1 MPKEQKYDAVGFF
14 WKANFSAIISITN
27 SESMIGTIEN
37 IKASN
42 EIECLW
48 IIIVEQRKLA
58 KLLIEI
64 IQILKS
70 KTVGNEIPEKACER

>member
-1 MPKEQKYDAVGFF
+1 MSKEQKYDAVVFF
-14 WKANFSAIISITN
+14 WKTNFFAIISITN
-27 SESMIGTIEN
+27 CESMIGTTEN
-37 IKASN
+37 IIASN
-42 EIECLW
+42 EIEYLL

>member
-1 MPKEQKYDAVGFF
+1 
-14 WKANFSAIISITN
+14 
-27 SESMIGTIEN
+27 MIGTIEN
-37 IKASN
+37 IIASN
-42 EIECLW
+42 EIESLW

-70 KTVGNEIPEKACER
+70 KTVGNQIPEKACDR